1 MVYYTGK
8 RMKQPSMAAFLRLFN
23 RGEEMAKQKQRG
35 KKTKE
40 RQSNQPTM
48 YYEIIGLTLFA
59 LSLITILQ
67 LGIVGKA
74 FVLFF
79 RFFFG
84 EWYMIGVLGAI
95 VLSVY
100 FVMKRQWPNLFH
112 KRLIG
117 IYFIVMAILMFS
129 HITLFNLLTKNGQFP
144 SPSVILSTKELFF
157 IEAKKEIGSGN
168 LGGGMLG
175 AVMFASCYFLFDETG
190 AYIIGVIF
198 VLLGILCITNKH
210 LGEVLAPVLYLIK
223 KQLSAFGADY
233 KDWKENRAAQR
244 TEKKK
249 TVKTRSER
257 YKKEE
262 ESPDSDEYEE
272 EVDVTPP
279 IISNFAERTLA
290 EPDIA
295 EKLPI
300 APAAELSEEEVP
312 QQKRSSKRA
321 EPIDPG
327 PPMQFVNVEN
337 KDYKLPPVELLYL
350 PENGHVTDENELIY
364 ENARKLERTF
374 KSFGVKAKVTKV
386 HRGPA
391 VTKYEV
397 YPDMGVKVSKIVSLS
412 DDLALA
418 LAAKDIR
425 IEAPI
430 PGKSAIGIEVPNSEV
445 AMVTLREVLESK
457 GNSRPEET
465 LLIGLGRDITGEA
478 VMARLNKM
486 PHLLV
491 AGATGSGKSVCINGI
506 ITSILM
512 RAKPHEVK
520 MMMIDPKMVELNVYN
535 GVPHLLAPVVTDPK
549 KASQALKKVVSE
561 MERRYELFAHSGTRN
576 IEGYNDYVQH
586 YNENAEAK
594 QPTLP
599 YIVVI
604 VDELADLMM
613 VASSDVE
620 DSIMRLAQM
629 ARAAGIHLIIATQR
643 PSVDVITGLIKANI
657 PSRIAFAVSSQ
668 TDSRT
673 ILDSGGAEKLLG
685 RGDMLFLPVGASK
698 PVRVQGAFLSDAEV
712 ESIVEFVISQQ
723 KAQYQ
728 EDMIP
733 QASDSMQQSEDDLY
747 EEAVQLVVDMQT
759 ASVSMLQRR
768 FRIGYTRAARLI
780 DVMEANGIVGPYE
793 GSKPREVLIKD
804 IQEMS
809 S

>member
-1 MVYYTGK
+1 
-8 RMKQPSMAAFLRLFN
+8 
-23 RGEEMAKQKQRG
+23 MAKQKQRG
-35 KKTKE
+35 TKAKA
-40 RQSNQPTM
+40 RRTIKPTL
-48 YYEIIGLTLFA
+48 YYEIVGLTLFA
-59 LSLITILQ
+59 LSIITILQ
-67 LGIVGKA
+67 LGVVGKA

-84 EWYMIGVLGAI
+84 EWYIIGVLGVIA
-95 VLSVY
+95 LSIA
-100 FVMKRQWPNLFH
+100 FVIKRAWPNLLN

-117 IYFIVMAILMFS
+117 VYLIILAILMFS
-129 HITLFNLLTKNGQFP
+129 HITLFNLLSKEGTVENA
-144 SPSVILSTKELFF
+144 SVIVSTKDLFF
-157 IEAKKEIGSGN
+157 YEMKKGVESVH
-168 LGGGMLG
+168 LGGGMFG
-175 AVMFASCYFLFDETG
+175 ALMFATCYFLFDEVG
-190 AYIIGVIF
+190 AYIVGIILVI
-198 VLLGILCITNKH
+198 LGILCITNKH
-210 LGEVLAPVLYLIK
+210 IGEVLAPIGRILRS
-223 KQLSAFGADY
+223 QFQDMQGDY
-233 KDWKENRAAQR
+233 KDWRTKRAAEQ

-249 TVKTRSER
+249 TTRRTHSER
-257 YKKEE
+257 RHDVQEE
-262 ESPDSDEYEE
+262 IDEPIEE
-272 EVDVTPP
+272 IEIGPP
-279 IISNFAERTLA
+279 IISNFTENYPVS
-290 EPDIA
+290 E
-295 EKLPI
+295 EKDKDNKNENNLI
-300 APAAELSEEEVP
+300 APPHMVEEEIPPVQKEQP
-312 QQKRSSKRA
+312 QKKRGEKIVESLEGETKA
-321 EPIDPG
+321 
-327 PPMQFVNVEN
+327 PPMQFANVEN
-337 KDYKLPPVELLYL
+337 KDYELPSLDILKFPKNKQVS
-350 PENGHVTDENELIY
+350 NENEKIY

-374 KSFGVKAKVTKV
+374 QSFGVKAKVTKV
-386 HRGPA
+386 HKGPA

-430 PGKSAIGIEVPNSEV
+430 PGKSAVGIEVPNSEV
-445 AMVTLREVLESK
+445 AMVTLREVLDSK
-457 GNSRPEET
+457 ANNHPEEK

-478 VMARLNKM
+478 VLARLNKM

-506 ITSILM
+506 IVSILM

-520 MMMIDPKMVELNVYN
+520 LMMIDPKMVELNVYN
-535 GVPHLLAPVVTDPK
+535 GVPHLLTPVVTDPK

-576 IEGYNDYVQH
+576 IEGYNEYIRNH
-586 YNENAEAK
+586 NEQSEAK
-594 QPTLP
+594 QPELP

-620 DSIMRLAQM
+620 DAIMRLAQM

-643 PSVDVITGLIKANI
+643 PSVDVITGVIKANI

-673 ILDSGGAEKLLG
+673 ILDGGGAEKLLG
-685 RGDMLFLPVGASK
+685 RGDMLFIPIGASK
-698 PVRVQGAFLSDAEV
+698 PVRVQGAFLSDDEV
-712 ESIVEFVISQQ
+712 ERVVEYVVAQQ

-733 QASDSMQQSEDDLY
+733 QDVPDTKREVEDSLY
-747 EEAVQLVVDMQT
+747 DEAVQLVVEMQT

-768 FRIGYTRAARLI
+768 FRVGYTRAARLI
-780 DVMEANGIVGPYE
+780 DAMEMNGVVGPYE
-793 GSKPREVLIKD
+793 GSKPREVLITD
-804 IQEMS
+804 IQEKS